1 MSRELF
7 VAILEGGRRGTRRE
21 HLLDV
26 HDYRPIE
33 TLIPSDGIWYNVL
46 SEYGRLGLVFDDT
59 TRSRSNS
66 LERAHGMATMKRS
79 HESMMT
85 LPVLV
90 FMMSGGALFAQ
101 QQSDADATKARA
113 QPGSVDKDVRFQ
125 RPATRVV
132 ESIEHSVKV
141 VRSEPIAVQAED
153 SEDAQEPVDPAEE
166 TEQTAQAPLV
176 LTPPV
181 QAEWYSYRTAVENR
195 SARTWS
201 VHHNRAT
208 TFHPHS
214 FSYQS
219 KRYRGYTPKR
229 DWTYHPKRFREFEPK
244 RDWSYHRQ

>member
-1 MSRELF
+1 MLRELS

-33 TLIPSDGIWYNVL
+33 SLIPSDGIWYNVL

-101 QQSDADATKARA
+101 QQSDADATRKGA
-113 QPGSVDKDVRFQ
+113 QPPSVDKDVRFQ
-125 RPATRVV
+125 KPATRVV

-141 VRSEPIAVQAED
+141 VRSESIAVQAED

-166 TEQTAQAPLV
+166 IEQTAQAPLV
-176 LTPPV
+176 VTPPV
-181 QAEWYSYRTAVENR
+181 QAEWYSYRTAVEDR
-195 SARTWS
+195 SVRTWS

-229 DWTYHPKRFREFEPK
+229 DWTYHPKRFRGFEPK
-244 RDWSYHRQ
+244 RDWSYRRP